1 MNLLSLLNDFQ
12 PVISSSALKDSF
24 VEQFTGNQLNFGK
37 ATLSVLISL
46 ALGFLIMVVYK
57 KTFRGV
63 VYSANFGMSL
73 VLMSVITTVI
83 IVTITSNV
91 VLSLGMVGALSIVR
105 FRSAIK
111 DPVDIMYLFWAISM
125 GIVVGAGQY
134 LFAAAASALIA
145 VLCFVLFSM
154 NAKNEAYL
162 LIIRYDTRVGGHI
175 DSMVNQLG
183 GKLRNK
189 TATAQRA
196 EVTVELKAGQIP
208 KNVVEKIS
216 STDGVYSAVLVNY
229 NGEYCD

>member
-1 MNLLSLLNDFQ
+1 MNLLSFVDSI
-12 PVISSSALKDSF
+12 ISTSAIKDS
-24 VEQFTGNQLNFGK
+24 VLDQFTDNQLNFGK
-37 ATLSVLISL
+37 AALSVVISL
-46 ALGFLIMVVYK
+46 VIGLLIYFVYK

-63 VYSANFGMSL
+63 VYSANFAMSM

-105 FRSAIK
+105 FRSAVK

-134 LFAAAASALIA
+134 VFAVAASALIA
-145 VLCFVLFSM
+145 VFCFVMSM
-154 NAKNEAYL
+154 IRTKSEVYL
-162 LIIRYDTRVGGHI
+162 LIVRYQTPISGHI
-175 DSMVNQLG
+175 DSVVNQLG

-189 TATAQRA
+189 TSTAQRS
-196 EVTVELKAGQIP
+196 EVTVELRAGNIP
-208 KNVVEKIS
+208 KNLVEKLS

-229 NGEYCD
+229 NGEYCE